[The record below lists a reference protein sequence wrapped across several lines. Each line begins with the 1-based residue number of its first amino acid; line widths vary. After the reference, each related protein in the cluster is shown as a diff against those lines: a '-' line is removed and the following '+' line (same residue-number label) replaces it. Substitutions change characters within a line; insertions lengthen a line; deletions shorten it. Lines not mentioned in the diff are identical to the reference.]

1 MRIEERESVEAVST
15 EKITFKEEGLSGAQ
29 LRLVVTFLVT
39 ILIIVILI
47 FDGIL
52 GFWQVWFY
60 WLNFLMGII
69 LSGFIIGLLLQWNTQ
84 QQKKDRESWLN
95 KWGDEIGWPLM
106 ILAFTI
112 QFFLPQLRPFILG
125 AILTGSWLIVLWQR
139 RQ

>member
-1 MRIEERESVEAVST
+1 MRIDERESVDTVST
-15 EKITFKEEGLSGAQ
+15 EKITFKEEGFSGAQ
-29 LRLVVTFLVT
+29 LRLVVTFLVS
-39 ILIIVILI
+39 ILIIVIL
-47 FDGIL
+47 FSDALL

-60 WLNFLMGII
+60 WLSFFVGII
-69 LSGFIIGLLLQWNTQ
+69 ISGFVIGLLLHWNTQ
-84 QQKKDRESWLN
+84 QRKKKQESWLS

-139 RQ
+139 RH